1 MNLLELK
8 FPDLIISDI
17 MMPEM
22 DGVEL
27 CRQIKQNTKLSH
39 IPVILLTAKAIP
51 FQITEGYSAG
61 ADDYI
66 IKPFDISLLRTR
78 VKNLL
83 TSRKQIR
90 KKYEKK
96 LNLEDLGVKTTLQD
110 EEFLQQYTSII
121 KANFSNPQL
130 DIDLICKEIGMS
142 RSNFYRKAK
151 TLTNLSPAE
160 MIKKLRLEAAA
171 QMLRETDLNISEILE
186 KVAFSGSGYFASCF
200 KAVYGMSP
208 KEYRNTNK
216 AKS

>member
-8 FPDLIISDI
+8 VPDLIISDI

-90 KKYEKK
+90 K
-96 LNLEDLGVKTTLQD
+96 NMRKT
-110 EEFLQQYTSII
+110 
-121 KANFSNPQL
+121 
-130 DIDLICKEIGMS
+130 
-142 RSNFYRKAK
+142 
-151 TLTNLSPAE
+151 
-160 MIKKLRLEAAA
+160 
-171 QMLRETDLNISEILE
+171 
-186 KVAFSGSGYFASCF
+186 
-200 KAVYGMSP
+200 
-208 KEYRNTNK
+208 
-216 AKS
+216 